1 MTRPSLFGPIIA
13 CLVMFSSAALPFGAD
28 GHRIIAK
35 IAENHLSDKTAQAVD
50 EITASEDLGKISL
63 WPDRIRHLSGW
74 KQSKYWHYINI
85 DDNEQLSNFPRDE
98 DGDVISALEHFY
110 TELQNPQLNSKQLRE
125 ALAFFSHFVGDIH
138 QPLHV
143 GRRDDRGGNNISVK
157 WLDSSK
163 SANLHQV
170 WDRLMTD
177 TENKSPAQYS
187 RSLDSLSPNSLSPS
201 SLSLNGENQTQL
213 TQWQHCGFWAWAQ
226 ESKALRSQVYDLGT
240 KTPNKRLPINNAYV
254 QRNKPVIE
262 QRLLMAGVRL
272 AGCLNDI
279 FDPQKKSLK
288 TSLKK

>member
-35 IAENHLSDKTAQAVD
+35 IAENHLSDKTAQAVG
-50 EITASEDLGKISL
+50 EITASEDLAKISL

-110 TELQNPQLNSKQLRE
+110 TELQNPQLNSKQRRE

-187 RSLDSLSPNSLSPS
+187 RSLDSLSPS
-201 SLSLNGENQTQL
+201 SLSLNSESQTQL
-213 TQWQHCGFWAWAQ
+213 DQWQHCDFWAWAQ

>member
-110 TELQNPQLNSKQLRE
+110 TELQNPQLNSKQRRE

-187 RSLDSLSPNSLSPS
+187 RSLDSLSPS
-201 SLSLNGENQTQL
+201 SLSLNSESQTQL
-213 TQWQHCGFWAWAQ
+213 DQWQHCDFWAWAQ

>member
-110 TELQNPQLNSKQLRE
+110 TELQNPQLNSKQRRE

-170 WDRLMTD
+170 C
-177 TENKSPAQYS
+177 S
-187 RSLDSLSPNSLSPS
+187 
-201 SLSLNGENQTQL
+201 
-213 TQWQHCGFWAWAQ
+213 
-226 ESKALRSQVYDLGT
+226 V
-240 KTPNKRLPINNAYV
+240 
-254 QRNKPVIE
+254 
-262 QRLLMAGVRL
+262 
-272 AGCLNDI
+272 
-279 FDPQKKSLK
+279 
-288 TSLKK
+288 

>member
-1 MTRPSLFGPIIA
+1 MTRPHLLGPITAYLI
-13 CLVMFSSAALPFGAD
+13 MFSSAALPFGAD

-50 EITASEDLGKISL
+50 EITAREDLGKISL
-63 WPDRIRHLSGW
+63 WPDRIRYLPGW

-85 DDNEQLSNFPRDE
+85 DDNEQLSSFPRDQ

-110 TELQNPQLNSKQLRE
+110 TQLQKPQLNSKQRRE

-187 RSLDSLSPNSLSPS
+187 QHLDNRKPDSES
-201 SLSLNGENQTQL
+201 QTQL
-213 TQWQHCGFWAWAQ
+213 EQWQRCDFWIWAQ
-226 ESKALRSQVYDLGT
+226 ESKALRSQVYELGT
-240 KTPNKRLPINNAYV
+240 TTTSKRSGIDDAYV

-279 FDPQKKSLK
+279 FDPQ
-288 TSLKK
+288 

>member
-35 IAENHLSDKTAQAVD
+35 IAENHLSDKTAQAVG
-50 EITASEDLGKISL
+50 EVTASEDLAKISL

-110 TELQNPQLNSKQLRE
+110 TELQNPQLNSKQRRE

-213 TQWQHCGFWAWAQ
+213 NQWQHCDFWAWAQ